1 MAHIPMR
8 ATVRLPSQSAQLS
21 TASPMDAA
29 NPMRACS
36 ESILLTDVPT
46 DFEKSGGILKN
57 LVRNLKNTNGI
68 NATAQENIILIVVG
82 NSVSKIAI

>member
-1 MAHIPMR
+1 MR
-8 ATVRLPSQSAQLS
+8 ATVRLLGQSAHLL
-21 TASPMDAA
+21 TASPTEAV

-36 ESILLTDVPT
+36 ETYLLTNMPT
-46 DFEKSGGILKN
+46 DFEKSGGIFKN